1 MISIKFECF
10 TYQSFLPV
18 PYLYSIK
25 EIDQNNSAQTDID
38 NKYWLETSGI
48 EIKLNGSTSDKSPA
62 KSYVISDLN
71 SRPGA
76 NNYKKRNRQPT
87 IPLSSKRKKDIVNSQ
102 QKVEESKIS
111 ANPVFQPTTSILRRT
126 LYFDKVMKTKKN
138 LLRQKGSYSTLLKL

>member
-1 MISIKFECF
+1 MISIKFECL

-25 EIDQNNSAQTDID
+25 EIDQHNSAQTDID
-38 NKYWLETSGI
+38 NKYWFEKSGI
-48 EIKLNGSTSDKSPA
+48 EIKLNESTSDKSPA